1 MPSRTKQPEWVEG
14 FRKAL
19 KQTCPKGW
27 LVVPNRGGNMRLQ
40 VYENGKRIGGITLPY
55 GWEEKSWADAL
66 LRIRAIAK
74 AYSEGKGKIDIE
86 TAFKISHAVSS
97 ETGNDWPVAIKAY
110 RKFKTRV
117 SDATWKKKYQPVL
130 NNVIALITKS
140 RPPKNGPALCE
151 KALSQWDKGTSQ
163 RRHMRLALYGL
174 LNFCVQRQD
183 FQSTQ
188 LPPSMT
194 DNEVVSI
201 KKRVGYP
208 MTDAQILRLIDSLPD
223 DEVGNKW
230 RFAFQLMA
238 VYGLRPEDLRYLG
251 TRNGGKELWSN
262 YQKSKGG
269 KKGQKTDPRQ
279 LFPLLVHDVDGPVD
293 WKLVQR
299 VHIKEAL
306 PPLGTE
312 EGKAGEAI
320 GTYLRRKKE
329 RNVWNQLRKEAE
341 AEFQQLTPYSFR
353 HRYAYYGHNRPKGDG
368 TYRAPKQVADAM
380 GHSLDTHLLSYARF
394 MTRDLG
400 DAFDKVTA

>member
-40 VYENGKRIGGITLPY
+40 VYENGKRIGDITLPY

-66 LRIRAIAK
+66 LRIRTIAK

-97 ETGNDWPVAIKAY
+97 ETGNDWPEAIKAY

-130 NNVIALITKS
+130 NNVIGLIAKS

-151 KALSQWDKGTSQ
+151 KALSEWDKGTSQ

-183 FQSTQ
+183 FQSTW

-262 YQKSKGG
+262 YQKSMGG

-329 RNVWNQLRKEAE
+329 RNIWNQLRKEAE

-368 TYRAPKQVADAM
+368 TYRTPKQVADAM